1 LSQVAPPVPEQSTA
15 LEQATA
21 AMRAAVFG
29 TDPMAPPPP
38 AEPSISPPANPK
50 APINA
55 GLTATSAD
63 LSDFIEAAGLLEYDP
78 AAITRIY
85 TGHPQ
90 RLIRRFW
97 QTLVPISLYL
107 LGVGFDWLT
116 RRLDDKNH
124 ARARAREAADLVAS
138 LGPAFIKAG
147 QALSTRPDIVPPLLL
162 EELAQLQDQLPGF
175 DPALAMAC
183 IEEDLGQPVEA
194 IYAQLDREPISAASL
209 GQVHKGVLK
218 NGEKV
223 AVKVQRP
230 GLREQITLDLYIV
243 RNIAAWLNRN
253 VGLIRSDLV
262 ALIDEL
268 GKRVFEEMDY
278 CNEAS
283 NAEAFAA
290 LHSHNPRI
298 AVPRIHREATSRRVL
313 TMEWI
318 DGVKLTNLE
327 AVRELGIDP
336 DELVQVG
343 VNCSLQ
349 QLLEHGFFH
358 ADPHPGNLLAL
369 ADGRLAYLDFGMMS
383 EVSRESRTGLI
394 QAVVHLVNRNFGKLS
409 KDFVSLGF
417 LAEDVNLEP
426 IVPAFESVFGQ
437 ALEMGVSR
445 MDFKAVT
452 DDLSGVMYRFPFRV
466 PPYYALIIRS
476 LVTLE
481 GIALSVDP
489 NFKILGAAYPYFA
502 RRLMED
508 PDPQLRNSLR
518 EMLFDGEIFRW
529 QRLENLVASAAQGS
543 QLDLGN
549 LLDQVL
555 DFLFSA
561 NGGLLRQQLADALV
575 EQVDALAWAT
585 TLRLSK
591 RLPQRL
597 QPPGLRRRSLEPA
610 GDPLLDLEPVRQ
622 LLQILQALPGFEPQL
637 LLARLPRVM
646 GEPELRR
653 MGLEV
658 ARGLAERSV
667 VRLVRDVLVPPLAA
681 SA

>member
-1 LSQVAPPVPEQSTA
+1 MPNEL
-15 LEQATA
+15 
-21 AMRAAVFG
+21 G
-29 TDPMAPPPP
+29 
-38 AEPSISPPANPK
+38 
-50 APINA
+50 
-55 GLTATSAD
+55 
-63 LSDFIEAAGLLEYDP
+63 DFIEASGLLSYDP
-78 AAITRIY
+78 EAITRIY
-85 TGHPQ
+85 AGHPQ
-90 RLIRRFW
+90 RLIKRVW
-97 QTLVPISLYL
+97 QTLVPIGLYL
-107 LGVGFDWLT
+107 LGVSTDWLFG
-116 RRLDDKNH
+116 LLKNQERSRQ
-124 ARARAREAADLVAS
+124 RAKEAAELLVD

-147 QALSTRPDIVPPLLL
+147 QALSTRPDIVPPVLL

-175 DPALAMAC
+175 DSALAMAC
-183 IEEDLGQPVEA
+183 IEEDLGAPISS
-194 IYAQLDREPISAASL
+194 IYAQLDSEPISAASL

-218 NGEKV
+218 SGEVV

-243 RNIAAWLNRN
+243 RNIASWLNRN

-283 NAEAFAA
+283 NAEAFAR
-290 LHSHNPRI
+290 LHRANARI
-298 AVPRIHREATSRRVL
+298 AVPAIYRHATSRRVL

-327 AVRELGIDP
+327 AVRGIGVDP
-336 DELVQVG
+336 DDMVAVG

-437 ALEMGVSR
+437 AIEMGVSR

-452 DDLSGVMYRFPFRV
+452 DDLSGVMYRFPFQV

-489 NFKILGAAYPYFA
+489 DFKILGAAYPYFA

-508 PDPQLRNSLR
+508 PDPSLR
-518 EMLFDGEIFRW
+518 ESLKEMLFDGDIFRW
-529 QRLENLVASAAQGS
+529 QRLDNLIASASQGS
-543 QLDLGN
+543 ELDLDG

-555 DFLFSA
+555 DFLFSS
-561 NGGLLRQQLADALV
+561 NGGLLRQQL
-575 EQVDALAWAT
+575 VDAAIQRVDSVAWEA
-585 TLRLSK
+585 TLRLSG

-597 QPPGLRRRSLEPA
+597 QPPGLKHRAIEA
-610 GDPLLDLEPVRQ
+610 NATAPLLDLEPLRQ
-622 LLQILQALPGFEPQL
+622 LVLILQALPGFEPQL
-637 LLARLPRVM
+637 LLKRLPRVLS
-646 GEPELRR
+646 EPNLRD
-653 MGLEV
+653 MGLKM
-658 ARGLAERSV
+658 AKGLAERSV
-667 VRLVRDVLVPPLAA
+667 VRLLRDVLVPA
-681 SA
+681 